1 MLTVLRTSWPLLL
14 GVLLFMVGNGMQGTL
29 LGVRGAIE
37 GIGTYQMS
45 VVMSGYFAGFLF
57 GSQMTPVMIRR
68 VGHVRVFAALGSL
81 ISAVLILYAA
91 VPHWLAWAALRVVIG
106 FSFSGVY
113 ITAESWLNASST
125 NETRGQALSAYMI
138 VQMIGIVA
146 GQVLMNTADPAGW
159 TLFVIPSVLVSL
171 AFTPILLSVAPAPTF
186 AEVQR
191 LNFRKL
197 FAASPLGVVGM
208 FVMGGV
214 FSAVFG
220 MASVWGTQAGLS
232 VPQISIFI
240 ASIYIGGMIAQYP
253 IGWISD
259 RMDRRRLIFLV
270 SAVGSVAMLAA
281 FLLAPGFWLLTLLG
295 AVIGGVA
302 NPLYS
307 LLVAYTNDYLDNSDM
322 AAASGGLLF
331 VNGIGA
337 MMGPPIT
344 GWLME
349 AVGTGGFFLYLSLL
363 TAFLAGYAAWRMTRR
378 PSMAPEDTGAF
389 TVISPSATALAV
401 GEALEAAQ
409 DESSSATPPQPH

>member
-1 MLTVLRTSWPLLL
+1 MLSVLRTSWPLLL
-14 GVLLFMVGNGMQGTL
+14 GILLFMVGNGMQGTL

-68 VGHVRVFAALGSL
+68 VGHVRVFAALGSM

-159 TLFVIPSVLVSL
+159 MLFVIPSVLVSL

-220 MASVWGTQAGLS
+220 MASVWGTRAGLS

-240 ASIYIGGMIAQYP
+240 ASIYIGGLIAQYP

-259 RMDRRRLIFLV
+259 RMDRRRLIFVV

-307 LLVAYTNDYLDNSDM
+307 LLVAYTNDYLDKSDM

-337 MMGPPIT
+337 MMGPPVT

-349 AVGTGGFFLYLSLL
+349 AVGTGGFFLFLSLL
-363 TAFLAGYAAWRMTRR
+363 TAFLAAYALWRMTRR
-378 PSMAPEDTGAF
+378 PAMAPEDTGAF
-389 TVISPSATALAV
+389 TVISPAATALAV

-409 DESSSATPPQPH
+409 DESGLQPPAQAR

>member
-240 ASIYIGGMIAQYP
+240 ASIYIGGLIAQYP

-259 RMDRRRLIFLV
+259 RMDRRRLIFFV

-281 FLLAPGFWLLTLLG
+281 FLLAPGFWLLTVLG

-307 LLVAYTNDYLDNSDM
+307 LLVAYTNDYLDKSDM

>member
-68 VGHVRVFAALGSL
+68 VGHVRVFAALGSM

-91 VPHWLAWAALRVVIG
+91 MPHWLVWAALRVVIG

-159 TLFVIPSVLVSL
+159 MLFVIPSVLVSL

-220 MASVWGTQAGLS
+220 MASVWGTRAGLS

-240 ASIYIGGMIAQYP
+240 ASIYIGGLIAQYP

-259 RMDRRRLIFLV
+259 RMDRRRLIFFV

-307 LLVAYTNDYLDNSDM
+307 LLVAYTNDYLDKSDM

-337 MMGPPIT
+337 MMGPPVT

-349 AVGTGGFFLYLSLL
+349 AVGTGGFFLFLSLL
-363 TAFLAGYAAWRMTRR
+363 TAFLAAYALWRMTRR
-378 PSMAPEDTGAF
+378 PGMAPEDTGAF
-389 TVISPSATALAV
+389 TVISPAATALAV

-409 DESSSATPPQPH
+409 DESGSQPPAQAR

>member
-220 MASVWGTQAGLS
+220 MAAVWGTQAGLS

-409 DESSSATPPQPH
+409 DESSSAPSSQPH

>member
-68 VGHVRVFAALGSL
+68 VGHVRVFAALGSM

-91 VPHWLAWAALRVVIG
+91 MPHWLVWAALRVVIG

-159 TLFVIPSVLVSL
+159 MLFVIPSVLVSL

-220 MASVWGTQAGLS
+220 MASVWGTRAGLS

-240 ASIYIGGMIAQYP
+240 ASIYIGGLIAQYP

-259 RMDRRRLIFLV
+259 RMDRRRLIFVV

-307 LLVAYTNDYLDNSDM
+307 LLVAYTNDYLDKSDM

-337 MMGPPIT
+337 MMGPPVT

-349 AVGTGGFFLYLSLL
+349 AVGTGGFFLFLSLL
-363 TAFLAGYAAWRMTRR
+363 TAFLAAYALWRMTRR
-378 PSMAPEDTGAF
+378 PGMAPEDTGAF
-389 TVISPSATALAV
+389 TVISPAATALAV

-409 DESSSATPPQPH
+409 DESGSQPPAQAR